1 MDMKK
6 YQKINH
12 FPGMSEICRKDL
24 LARNL
29 NRMQKLFPKEY
40 NVFPKTWCLPADY
53 GDFQAYTRQKK
64 NKTYI
69 LKPESGCQGKGIWVT
84 KCPKE
89 IKSNE
94 HMICQVYITKPFL
107 IDGFKFDLRVYVLV
121 TSCDPLRIFVFKD
134 GLARFATNKYC
145 EPTHNNTDNVYM
157 HLTNY
162 AINKHSQDF
171 VRDDEAGSKRRIS
184 TINKYLK
191 ENGYDVDKLWTEI
204 DDVIIKTMIS
214 AHSVLK
220 HNYRTC
226 FPNHV
231 KGSACFEILGF
242 DIILD
247 RKLKPIVLEV
257 NHSPS
262 FTTDANLD
270 REIKGTLIW
279 DTLGLVNFGAV
290 DRKKCM
296 EEERRRIKDR
306 LLGKTVKKETKE
318 ELEAAF
324 TVYLEQLEKYEEK
337 HFGNFRRIY
346 PMPGFEKYDKFF
358 HSSGTLFQETA
369 AFKARQEMAR
379 QQREEILRKKEKN
392 EMMLKGKVKKDVLR
406 PESPGRRKRKL
417 SSRPTLPL
425 RHLGSQRIFPNEI
438 AEQIPVLFYSKTM
451 LVSQRHA
458 KFVSCRQITLPHD
471 YKDEDPIDTTK
482 PMDIIEE
489 EELERL
495 SGLLQRDNLV
505 RGLGIVEHAYRLL
518 HCTPGTLSNVRSDP
532 RVQGMSGGLSQT
544 LHAGSSKMALRLELA
559 KRELEMMKPIPNKA
573 KDTFYYKSLL
583 DRYFGPNHVLSKEG
597 SFQQLQRCL
606 SSISSP
612 GVSAVKKVS
621 DSQFPHIRFSRTVA
635 PITPPEQT
643 LNNLELQQQLDISAK
658 PSYSQKPQNRATS
671 VSNLNEP
678 AAASQQRTKFTRK
691 PLGVLAKPG
700 PMTAMLQEVEYHS
713 LVNMQET
720 EAERGRLLGK
730 TNYRADWR
738 SDNSTPSRARSLSAK
753 HRDHDLV
760 RNLSQSLSVV
770 SAPAP
775 MTFKPDV
782 HANNGFHKVVS
793 PQAVLPDQRSTKSQR
808 FRGASNS
815 IKLHQMEMRENQ
827 AYVYS

>member
-544 LHAGSSKMALRLELA
+544 LHSLPAPYRL
-559 KRELEMMKPIPNKA
+559 
-573 KDTFYYKSLL
+573 T
-583 DRYFGPNHVLSKEG
+583 
-597 SFQQLQRCL
+597 Q
-606 SSISSP
+606 
-612 GVSAVKKVS
+612 
-621 DSQFPHIRFSRTVA
+621 
-635 PITPPEQT
+635 
-643 LNNLELQQQLDISAK
+643 